1 MLCAIGQ
8 LPSIQGALTSRCG
21 IEQEGTLAM
30 KSILSRAGVTV
41 AGIFVAFGASA
52 VLATVANA
60 SEVEPVADGCV
71 YAGQQYSEGAIVK
84 VGDLYIQ
91 CTFGQWSRI

>member
-1 MLCAIGQ
+1 
-8 LPSIQGALTSRCG
+8 
-21 IEQEGTLAM
+21 M
-30 KSILSRAGVTV
+30 KSTLSRAGAAV
-41 AGIFVAFGASA
+41 AGLFIALGAAA
-52 VLATVANA
+52 VLATPANA

-91 CTFGQWSRI
+91 CTFGQWSRIS